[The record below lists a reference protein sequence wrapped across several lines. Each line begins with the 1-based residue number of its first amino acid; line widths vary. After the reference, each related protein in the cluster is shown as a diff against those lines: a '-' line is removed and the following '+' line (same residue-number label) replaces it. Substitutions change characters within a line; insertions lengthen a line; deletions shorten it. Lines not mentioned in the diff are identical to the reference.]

1 MSKTAQEFP
10 KYDVYDFK
18 AIEAKWQQHWQKT
31 KSYKVGEDAAQEKYY
46 LLEMFPYPSGRIHMG
61 HVRNYSI
68 GDVIARYKRMQ
79 GYNVLHPMG
88 WDAFGLPAEN
98 AALKNGVHPAQWT
111 YENINYMRKQLKAM
125 GLSYDWDREIA
136 TCHPEYYR
144 WEQLVFLQL
153 LEKGLVYR
161 KKTTVNWC
169 EDCAT
174 VLAREQVIDG
184 RCWRCDQQVIPKN
197 MYGWFLKITDYA
209 DELLEDLD
217 QLSGWPEKVVT
228 MQRNW
233 IGKSQGL
240 ACDFQVEDEEEKITI
255 FTTRPDTI
263 YGVTF
268 MSLAVEH
275 PLVDKLIAGTE
286 QEQPVR
292 AFVEQTLVEKQRMA
306 MDQEPEKHG
315 IFTGKYCFNPF
326 TNERVPIYVANFVL
340 MEYGT
345 GAVMAVPAHDQR
357 DFEFAQKYGLPVR
370 PVVQPEKKV
379 DSERL
384 DSENMESAW
393 EGDGILADSGP
404 FNGLPSAEAKKAIID
419 HAKTQGFGQAH
430 ITYRLRDWGISRQRY
445 WGTPIPVIHCDT
457 CGVVPVPAEQLPVLL
472 PGSQVPYGSHA
483 PLHQQEDFYR
493 IPCPKCGQPAQ
504 RETDTM
510 DTFMESSWY
519 FARYT
524 SPRTDAPLDKE
535 AAQYWLAVD
544 QYIGGVEHAILHLLY
559 ARFFT
564 KLLRDLEYLSVD
576 EPFNNLLTQGMV
588 IKDGAKMSK
597 SKGNVVDPHE
607 LISQYGADTV
617 RLFSLF
623 AAPPERDLEWN
634 AQGVEGSFRFLN
646 RVFRLMQA
654 NKECFIAYERERE
667 REGGAEE
674 ASFSLAKLSPA
685 DRQLH
690 RKTHQTI
697 QRVTESIE
705 TNFHFNTAIAGVMEL
720 VNQITVATGDGAK
733 QPVEDAVLRE
743 ALQTVVMLLFPMVPH
758 FCQELW
764 QFIGYNTPL
773 DHQQWPTYSTE
784 AIKEDELTI
793 VVQVNGKVRSRLQVA
808 TGTDT
813 EEIKQQALDD
823 ERIIKFISDK
833 TVKKIIVVK
842 GKLVNIV
849 V

>member
-1 MSKTAQEFP
+1 MSETTQEP
-10 KYDVYDFK
+10 LKYDFK
-18 AIEAKWQQHWQKT
+18 AIEAKWQQHWQKE
-31 KSYKVGEDAAQEKYY
+31 KSYKVSEDADQEKYY

-68 GDVIARYKRMQ
+68 GDVIARYKRMR
-79 GYNVLHPMG
+79 GFNVLHPMG

-98 AALKNGVHPAQWT
+98 AALKHGVHPAQWT
-111 YENINYMRKQLKAM
+111 YENISYMREQLKAM

-169 EDCAT
+169 DDCAT

-184 RCWRCDQQVIPKN
+184 CCWRCDQQVIPKN

-209 DELLEDLD
+209 DELLDDLE
-217 QLSGWPEKVVT
+217 QLGGWPEKVVT

-233 IGKSQGL
+233 IGRSQGL
-240 ACDFQVEDEEEKITI
+240 ACDFQVEGEDEKITI

-275 PLVDKLIAGTE
+275 PLVDTLIAGTE
-286 QEQPVR
+286 HEQPVR
-292 AFVEQTLVEKQRMA
+292 EFVEQTLVEKQRMA

-315 IFTGKYCFNPF
+315 VFTGKYCVNPF
-326 TNERVPIYVANFVL
+326 NGDRVPIYVANFVL

-357 DFEFAQKYGLPVR
+357 DFDFARKYGLPVR
-370 PVVQPEKKV
+370 PVVQPEEKLDG
-379 DSERL
+379 DS
-384 DSENMESAW
+384 MEAAW
-393 EGDGILADSGP
+393 EGDGILADSAE
-404 FNGLPSAEAKKAIID
+404 FSGLASAEAKKAIIG
-419 HAKTQGFGQAH
+419 HAEQQGCGKVH
-430 ITYRLRDWGISRQRY
+430 ITYRLRDWGVSRQRY
-445 WGTPIPVIHCDT
+445 WGTPIPVIHCET
-457 CGVVPVPAEQLPVLL
+457 CGALPVSADQLPVLL
-472 PGSQVPYGSHA
+472 PGSQPPYGSHA
-483 PLHQQEDFYR
+483 PLHQQEDFYNVT
-493 IPCPKCGQPAQ
+493 CPKCGQAAK

-519 FARYT
+519 FGRYT
-524 SPRTDAPLDKE
+524 SPRNEDAPLDRKV
-535 AAQYWLAVD
+535 AQYWLAVD

-564 KLLRDLEYLSVD
+564 KLLRDLGYLSID

-588 IKDGAKMSK
+588 IKDGSKMSK
-597 SKGNVVDPHE
+597 SKGNVVDPHD
-607 LISQYGADTV
+607 LITQYGADTV

-646 RVFRLMQA
+646 RVFRLVQA
-654 NKECFIAYERERE
+654 NLDCFTVHGQEIIQPDQ
-667 REGGAEE
+667 
-674 ASFSLAKLSPA
+674 LNQT

-697 QRVTESIE
+697 QRVTDSIE
-705 TNFHFNTAIAGVMEL
+705 TNFHFNTAISGVMEL
-720 VNQITVATGDGAK
+720 VNQITAATGDGAK
-733 QPVEDAVLRE
+733 QPVEQAVLRE
-743 ALQTVVMLLFPMVPH
+743 ALQTVLMLLFPMVPH

-764 QFIGYNTPL
+764 GLTGNDELL
-773 DHQQWPTYSTE
+773 DHQQWPEHDPE
-784 AIKEDELTI
+784 AVKEDELTI

-808 TGTDT
+808 ADIG
-813 EEIKQQALDD
+813 EEDIKQKALDD
-823 ERIIKFISDK
+823 ERVINFLGENP
-833 TVKKIIVVK
+833 VKKIIVVK

-849 V
+849 I

>member
-1 MSKTAQEFP
+1 MSKTAQKP
-10 KYDVYDFK
+10 QHYDFK
-18 AIEAKWQQHWQKT
+18 AIEAKWQQHWQKE
-31 KSYKVGEDAAQEKYY
+31 KSYKVSENAEQKKYY

-68 GDVIARYKRMQ
+68 GDVIARYKRIQ

-98 AALKNGVHPAQWT
+98 AALKHGVHPAQWT
-111 YENINYMRKQLKAM
+111 YENISYMREQLKAM

-144 WEQLVFLQL
+144 WEQQVFLQL

-169 EDCAT
+169 DDCAT

-184 RCWRCDQQVIPKN
+184 CCWRCDQQVVPKN

-240 ACDFQVEDEEEKITI
+240 ACDFPVEGDKEKIKI

-275 PLVDKLIAGTE
+275 PLVDTLITGTKHE
-286 QEQPVR
+286 GPVR
-292 AFVEQTLVEKQRMA
+292 DFIKQTLLDKQRMA

-315 IFTGKYCFNPF
+315 VFTGKYCINPF
-326 TNERVPIYVANFVL
+326 NGDRVPIYVANFVL

-357 DFEFAQKYGLPVR
+357 DFEFARKYDLPIR
-370 PVVQPEKKV
+370 PVVQPEEKLEGEQM
-379 DSERL
+379 D
-384 DSENMESAW
+384 SAW
-393 EGDGILADSGP
+393 EGDGVLADSAN

-419 HAKTQGFGQAH
+419 HAEKKGFGQRH

-445 WGTPIPVIHCDT
+445 WGAPIPVIHCDT
-457 CGVVPVPAEQLPVLL
+457 CGAVPVPNEQLPVLL
-472 PGSQVPYGSHA
+472 PGSQPPYGSSA
-483 PLHQQEDFYR
+483 PLHQQEDFYTVT
-493 IPCPKCGQPAQ
+493 CPQCGQDAQ

-524 SPRTDAPLDKE
+524 SPRADAPLEKE

-564 KLLRDLEYLSVD
+564 KLLRDLGYLGVD
-576 EPFNNLLTQGMV
+576 EPFTQLLTQGMV

-597 SKGNVVDPHE
+597 SKGNVVDPHD
-607 LISQYGADTV
+607 LITQYGADTV

-646 RVFRLMQA
+646 RVYRLILA
-654 NKECFIAYERERE
+654 NMDCFV
-667 REGGAEE
+667 
-674 ASFSLAKLSPA
+674 ASDEKKNNAVELGKLSQG

-705 TNFHFNTAIAGVMEL
+705 TNFHFNTAISGVMEL
-720 VNQITVATGDGAK
+720 VNQVSAATGEGGK
-733 QPVEDAVLRE
+733 QPLDQTVLRE
-743 ALQTVVMLLFPMVPH
+743 ALQTILFLLFPMVPH

-764 QFIGYNTPL
+764 QVTGHKKTL
-773 DHQQWPTYSTE
+773 DHQQWPEYDTE

-793 VVQVNGKVRSRLQVA
+793 VVQINGKVRSRLQVA
-808 TGTDT
+808 ADTDE
-813 EEIKQQALDD
+813 EEIKQAALDD
-823 ERIIKFISDK
+823 ERIINFVDNKP
-833 TVKKIIVVK
+833 VKKIIVVK

>member
-18 AIEAKWQQHWQKT
+18 AIEAKWQQHWQET

-384 DSENMESAW
+384 DSENMESA
-393 EGDGILADSGP
+393 
-404 FNGLPSAEAKKAIID
+404 
-419 HAKTQGFGQAH
+419 
-430 ITYRLRDWGISRQRY
+430 
-445 WGTPIPVIHCDT
+445 
-457 CGVVPVPAEQLPVLL
+457 
-472 PGSQVPYGSHA
+472 
-483 PLHQQEDFYR
+483 
-493 IPCPKCGQPAQ
+493 
-504 RETDTM
+504 
-510 DTFMESSWY
+510 
-519 FARYT
+519 
-524 SPRTDAPLDKE
+524 
-535 AAQYWLAVD
+535 
-544 QYIGGVEHAILHLLY
+544 
-559 ARFFT
+559 
-564 KLLRDLEYLSVD
+564 
-576 EPFNNLLTQGMV
+576 
-588 IKDGAKMSK
+588 SK
-597 SKGNVVDPHE
+597 
-607 LISQYGADTV
+607 I
-617 RLFSLF
+617 FST
-623 AAPPERDLEWN
+623 
-634 AQGVEGSFRFLN
+634 
-646 RVFRLMQA
+646 
-654 NKECFIAYERERE
+654 
-667 REGGAEE
+667 
-674 ASFSLAKLSPA
+674 SFS
-685 DRQLH
+685 
-690 RKTHQTI
+690 
-697 QRVTESIE
+697 
-705 TNFHFNTAIAGVMEL
+705 
-720 VNQITVATGDGAK
+720 
-733 QPVEDAVLRE
+733 
-743 ALQTVVMLLFPMVPH
+743 
-758 FCQELW
+758 
-764 QFIGYNTPL
+764 
-773 DHQQWPTYSTE
+773 
-784 AIKEDELTI
+784 
-793 VVQVNGKVRSRLQVA
+793 
-808 TGTDT
+808 
-813 EEIKQQALDD
+813 
-823 ERIIKFISDK
+823 
-833 TVKKIIVVK
+833 
-842 GKLVNIV
+842 
-849 V
+849 

>member
-1 MSKTAQEFP
+1 MSKTTQEP
-10 KYDVYDFK
+10 LRYDFK
-18 AIEAKWQQHWQKT
+18 AIEAKWQQHWQET
-31 KSYKVGEDAAQEKYY
+31 KSYKVSEDTDQEKYY

-68 GDVIARYKRMQ
+68 GDVIARYKRMR
-79 GYNVLHPMG
+79 GFNVLHPMG

-98 AALKNGVHPAQWT
+98 AALKHGVHPAQWT
-111 YENINYMRKQLKAM
+111 YENISYMREQLKAM

-144 WEQLVFLQL
+144 WEQQVFLQL

-169 EDCAT
+169 DDCAT

-184 RCWRCDQQVIPKN
+184 CCWRCDQQVIPKN

-209 DELLEDLD
+209 DELLDDLE
-217 QLSGWPEKVVT
+217 QLGGWPEKVVT

-233 IGKSQGL
+233 IGRSQGL
-240 ACDFQVEDEEEKITI
+240 ACDFQVEGEDEKITI

-275 PLVDKLIAGTE
+275 PLVASLIAGTE
-286 QEQPVR
+286 HEQPVCQ
-292 AFVEQTLVEKQRMA
+292 FIEETLVEKQRMA

-315 IFTGKYCFNPF
+315 VFTGKYCINPF
-326 TNERVPIYVANFVL
+326 NGDRVPIYVANFVL
-340 MEYGT
+340 IEYGT

-357 DFEFAQKYGLPVR
+357 DFDFSRKYDLPVR
-370 PVVQPEKKV
+370 PVVQPEEKI
-379 DSERL
+379 DGNS
-384 DSENMESAW
+384 MEEAW
-393 EGDGILADSGP
+393 EGDGILADSAE
-404 FNGLPSAEAKKAIID
+404 FSGLTSAEAKKAIID
-419 HAKTQGFGQAH
+419 HAEQKGFGKPH

-445 WGTPIPVIHCDT
+445 WGTPIPVIHCDA
-457 CGVVPVPAEQLPVLL
+457 CGAVPVPEDQLPVLL
-472 PGSQVPYGSHA
+472 PGSQPPYGSHS
-483 PLHQQEDFYR
+483 PLHQQEAFYTVT
-493 IPCPKCGQPAQ
+493 CPQCGQAAK

-519 FARYT
+519 FGRYT
-524 SPRTDAPLDKE
+524 SPRADAPIDTE
-535 AAQYWLAVD
+535 AAKYWLAVD

-564 KLLRDLEYLSVD
+564 KLLRDLGYLSID

-597 SKGNVVDPHE
+597 SKGNVVDPHG
-607 LISQYGADTV
+607 LITQYGADTV

-646 RVFRLMQA
+646 RVFRLIHSQ
-654 NKECFIAYERERE
+654 KENCFAASTEET
-667 REGGAEE
+667 GGTV
-674 ASFSLAKLSPA
+674 SIQVDKLSQI

-697 QRVTESIE
+697 QRVTGSIE
-705 TNFHFNTAIAGVMEL
+705 TNFHFNTAISGVMEL
-720 VNQITVATGDGAK
+720 VNQITAATGDGAK
-733 QPVEDAVLRE
+733 QPVGQAVLRE
-743 ALQTVVMLLFPMVPH
+743 ALQTVLVLLFPMVPH

-764 QFIGYNTPL
+764 ELTGHNEPL
-773 DHQQWPTYSTE
+773 DHHQWPEHDPE

-793 VVQVNGKVRSRLQVA
+793 VVQVNGKVRARLQVVA
-808 TGTDT
+808 DIG
-813 EEIKQQALDD
+813 EEDIKQKALAD
-823 ERIIKFISDK
+823 ERVTSFIGEK
-833 TVKKIIVVK
+833 AVKKIIVVK

-849 V
+849 I